1 MLNWKCRKGVK
12 IPKENDIK
20 IKAWVELDSNCSWE
34 KELWLGEDLGF
45 EDEDIEEYRQSGD
58 SYILEGE
65 IDTYYRNEVLKAE
78 YTVDW
83 DKNTVEYTLKNGN
96 DNYEITESE
105 PLDKYNLSDEELDKI
120 RKSDMF
126 SDFDVHL
133 MDMYYD
139 MARIG
144 YEKVEDNLDKQK
156 NIENEVDM

>member
-1 MLNWKCRKGVK
+1 M
-12 IPKENDIK
+12 PKENDIK
-20 IKAWVELDSNCSWE
+20 IKAWLELDSNFSWE

-45 EDEDIEEYRQSGD
+45 ENEDIEEYRQKGD

-83 DKNTVEYTLKNGN
+83 DNNTVEYTFKNGD

-105 PLDKYNLSDEELDKI
+105 PLEKYNLSEEELDNI
-120 RKSDMF
+120 RKTDMF

-139 MARIG
+139 MVRIG
-144 YEKVEDNLDKQK
+144 YEKVEDTLDKQK
-156 NIENEVDM
+156 DIEVDM

>member
-1 MLNWKCRKGVK
+1 M
-12 IPKENDIK
+12 PKENDIK

-83 DKNTVEYTLKNGN
+83 DKNTVEYTLKNGD
-96 DNYEITESE
+96 DNYEITDSE
-105 PLDKYNLSDEELDKI
+105 PLDKYNLTEEELDNI
-120 RKSDMF
+120 RKTDIF
-126 SDFDVHL
+126 PDFDVYL

-139 MARIG
+139 MVRIG
-144 YEKVEDNLDKQK
+144 YEKVEDTLDKQK
-156 NIENEVDM
+156 NIENDVDM

>member
-1 MLNWKCRKGVK
+1 M
-12 IPKENDIK
+12 PKENDIK

-65 IDTYYRNEVLKAE
+65 IDRYYRDEVLIAE

-83 DKNTVEYTLKNGN
+83 DKNTVEYILKNN
-96 DNYEITESE
+96 NENYEITESE
-105 PLDKYNLSDEELDKI
+105 PLDKYNLSDEELDNI
-120 RKSDMF
+120 RKTDIF
-126 SDFDVHL
+126 PDFDVDL
-133 MDMYYD
+133 MNMYYD
-139 MARIG
+139 MVRIG

-156 NIENEVDM
+156 DVEVDM

>member
-1 MLNWKCRKGVK
+1 M
-12 IPKENDIK
+12 PKEKDIK
-20 IKAWVELDSNCSWE
+20 IKAWVELDSNFSWE

-83 DKNTVEYTLKNGN
+83 DKNTVEYSLRNSN
-96 DNYEITESE
+96 DNYEITDSE
-105 PLDKYNLSDEELDKI
+105 PLDKYNLSEEELDNI
-120 RKSDMF
+120 RKTDIF
-126 SDFDVHL
+126 PDFDVHL

-139 MARIG
+139 MVRIG
-144 YEKVEDNLDKQK
+144 YEKVEDTLDKQK

>member
-1 MLNWKCRKGVK
+1 M
-12 IPKENDIK
+12 PKENDIK

-83 DKNTVEYTLKNGN
+83 DKNSVEYTLKNGD
-96 DNYEITESE
+96 DNYEITDSE
-105 PLDKYNLSDEELDKI
+105 PLDKYNLTEEELDNI
-120 RKSDMF
+120 RKTDIF
-126 SDFDVHL
+126 PDFDVYL

-139 MARIG
+139 MVRIG
-144 YEKVEDNLDKQK
+144 YEKVEDTLDKQK

>member
-1 MLNWKCRKGVK
+1 M
-12 IPKENDIK
+12 PKENDIK

-105 PLDKYNLSDEELDKI
+105 PLDKYNLSEEELDNI
-120 RKSDMF
+120 RKTDIF
-126 SDFDVHL
+126 PDFDVYL

-139 MARIG
+139 MVRIG
-144 YEKVEDNLDKQK
+144 YERVEDNLDKQK
-156 NIENEVDM
+156 DVEVDM

>member
-1 MLNWKCRKGVK
+1 M
-12 IPKENDIK
+12 PKENDIK

>member
-1 MLNWKCRKGVK
+1 M
-12 IPKENDIK
+12 PKENDIK

-83 DKNTVEYTLKNGN
+83 DKNTVEYMLKNDN
-96 DNYEITESE
+96 ENYEITESE
-105 PLDKYNLSDEELDKI
+105 PLEKYNLSDKELDNI
-120 RKSDMF
+120 RKTDIF
-126 SDFDVHL
+126 PDFDVYL

-139 MARIG
+139 MVRIG
-144 YEKVEDNLDKQK
+144 YEKVEDTLDKQK